1 MSRRPFPTTIL
12 LGAATIGA
20 VAGWLLAGGYDHRH
34 RRNLFS
40 PRTHRRFAAL
50 GWLERH
56 HTEFGIRVVNLSVSG
71 DPTDAVADDPGATAT
86 KLEVLLGDDRARRS
100 VLGRRAGERG
110 KRRDDEGR
118 SSNGNAAAV
127 RF

>member
-12 LGAATIGA
+12 LSAATIGA

-50 GWLERH
+50 GWLERQR
-56 HTEFGIRVVNLSVSG
+56 EPEALPLLQDYLAWESV
-71 DPTDAVADDPGATAT
+71 PA
-86 KLEVLLGDDRARRS
+86 LQQRARR
-100 VLGRRAGERG
+100 LINTLET
-110 KRRDDEGR
+110 
-118 SSNGNAAAV
+118 AA
-127 RF
+127 